1 MSGRARYSR
10 VADAFL
16 LRGLLLLWLSVLFSA
31 RPMAAQIVTPDP
43 VSFFSNLSSRLLQQ
57 ELGLALTQ
65 IQIHPTNQYTPA
77 VHRLLQVTANLWES
91 TTDEPEGL
99 PTVFR
104 PRFHVTNGVV
114 YLSSYVV
121 VTNDAALAGLPLV
134 DLTAAANAAELIPP
148 SGDALVFG
156 VPLVIG
162 ARKGLPNFNEFSLD
176 SIFQLTRKLQLRR
189 PVAGGPI
196 TETNQF
202 FVLSLT
208 TPFGVEFWNSYSND
222 FTRAVDILVTNRM
235 SVRITNDLGVDFTQH
250 FQHGAAMSTNNWP
263 QFRAYSV
270 SSFLVPLRV
279 NVPALPSIGYLPGAN
294 PDGISGFV
302 SPTNF
307 VLYDTSQNL
316 IAPRWGVTISNQL
329 HAKIVD
335 QATGRIIDH
344 VLLNGLVSHRQL
356 TDEISVAPTLNTGN
370 PFDLLWATNFTG
382 AGQLSGRF
390 GVIAQINISLGAYGV
405 PPDGDWQYYGIFEGG
420 TAPAAISAF
429 LNALYSGAAGVF
441 TVPFT
446 PIVQTIMPMIWEAND
461 PLVNQ
466 FADELFHAPR
476 SGEIMRVIPPSNPS
490 PVMLQGL
497 GYLNERYRPWANYI
511 ESELPLDPNAYNP
524 ALKDPLMRASD
535 NWDFPI
541 NAPLDLENLGRIHR
555 GTPWQT
561 IYLKSADIDLPTWQ
575 YWTGHTDPAVAQQT
589 QPRRD
594 WSLITTLQALL
605 NTNAPQQLLSVND
618 RNPTNWMAALD
629 GLTVLTNIGP
639 TGFSARPEFETLTI
653 ASNSWQALMLAE
665 AIATTRANQPSHVF
679 RSLGELFAIP
689 ELSLA
694 SPWLNPST
702 EYQRFRGMTDKA
714 YEIIPAQLLS
724 RVRADSIG
732 EIHLDGS
739 ETKIQFSG
747 YDGFPYAVERSPNL
761 TNWTSISTNYPTNG
775 VFQFD
780 VSSAPRSNSFYRSVL
795 LP

>member
-1 MSGRARYSR
+1 MSGMARYSR
-10 VADAFL
+10 VGVAFL
-16 LRGLLLLWLSVLFSA
+16 RRGFLLLLLSVLLSA
-31 RPMAAQIVTPDP
+31 RPITAQIVPPDP
-43 VSFFSNLSSRLLQQ
+43 VGFFTNLSSRLLQQ
-57 ELGLALTQ
+57 ELGLSLTQ

-134 DLTAAANAAELIPP
+134 DLTAAANAAELIPS
-148 SGDALVFG
+148 SGDALIFG

-189 PVAGGPI
+189 AVAGGPI

-222 FTRAVDILVTNRM
+222 FTRAVDILVTNYM

-250 FQHGAAMSTNNWP
+250 FQSGAAMSTNHWP
-263 QFRAYSV
+263 RFRAGST
-270 SSFLVPLRV
+270 SSFLVPLRT
-279 NVPALPSIGYLPGAN
+279 NLPALPAIGYLPGVS
-294 PDGISGFV
+294 PDGAIGFV
-302 SPTNF
+302 SATNSA
-307 VLYDTSQNL
+307 LYDTSQNL
-316 IAPRWGVTISNQL
+316 IAPRWGVTISNRL

-344 VLLNGLVSHRQL
+344 LLLNGLTSHRQL
-356 TDEISVAPTLNTGN
+356 TDEISVPPTLNTGN
-370 PFDLLWATNFTG
+370 PFDLLWATNALPSGF
-382 AGQLSGRF
+382 LSGRL
-390 GVIAQINISLGAYGV
+390 GAITQIYISLGAYGV
-405 PPDGDWQYYGIFEGG
+405 PPGGDWQYYGIFEGG
-420 TAPAAISAF
+420 TAPAAMSAF
-429 LNALYSGAAGVF
+429 LNAFYSGAAGVF

-446 PIVQTIMPMIWEAND
+446 PIVQTIMPMIWEVND

-497 GYLNERYRPWANYI
+497 GYRNERYLPWPTI
-511 ESELPLDPNAYNP
+511 PEIELPDPNATNS
-524 ALKDPLMRASD
+524 ALRDPLMRASD

-541 NAPLDLENLGRIHR
+541 NAPLSLETLGRIHR
-555 GTPWQT
+555 GTPWQS
-561 IYLKSADIDLPTWQ
+561 IYLKSANVDLLTWQ
-575 YWTGHTDPAVAQQT
+575 NWTGHADPEVAQQT
-589 QPRRD
+589 HPRRD

-618 RNPTNWMAALD
+618 RNPINLMAVLD
-629 GLTVLTNIGP
+629 GLNVLTNIGP
-639 TGFSARPEFETLTI
+639 TGPSARPEFETLTI
-653 ASNSWQALMLAE
+653 SSNSWQALLLAE
-665 AIATTRANQPSHVF
+665 AIATTRTNQPSQVF
-679 RSLGELFAIP
+679 RNLGELFATA

-702 EYQRFRGMTDKA
+702 SWQQLRGMTDSA

-724 RVRADSIG
+724 RVRADSVGVIQS
-732 EIHLDGS
+732 DGS
-739 ETKIQFSG
+739 TTQIQFSG

-761 TNWTSISTNYPTNG
+761 TNWSSISTNYPTNG

-780 VSSAPRSNSFYRSVL
+780 VSSAPSSNSFYRSVL
-795 LP
+795 VP